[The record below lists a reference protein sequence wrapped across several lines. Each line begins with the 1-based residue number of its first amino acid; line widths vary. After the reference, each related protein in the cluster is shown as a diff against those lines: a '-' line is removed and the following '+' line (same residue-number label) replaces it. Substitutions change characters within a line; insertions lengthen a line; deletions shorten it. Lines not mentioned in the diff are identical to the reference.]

1 MSVSSQSSS
10 TAAAT
15 ASSDTNAP
23 LLLSR
28 QGDSE
33 STSPRPATLALLL
46 GRATGRRGP
55 SILVRETAARQLDE
69 RRVDWGYSKPVVA
82 LDMMWNT
89 AFVVVSVAMLLCTLD
104 ERPNTPIRI
113 WICGYALQC
122 AVHVALVW
130 MEFRRRNTRRMAM
143 GRSQLVDDDAH
154 ISEDEDEDDRVSGS
168 PGRSR

>member
-1 MSVSSQSSS
+1 MSSQSSS
-10 TAAAT
+10 TAAA
-15 ASSDTNAP
+15 AGSDTHAP

-28 QGDSE
+28 QGDSDSG

-69 RRVDWGYSKPVVA
+69 RRADWGYSKPVVA

-89 AFVVVSVAMLLCTLD
+89 AFVVVSVAMLLWTMD

-130 MEFRRRNTRRMAM
+130 MEYRRRNTRRTAR
-143 GRSQLVDDDAH
+143 GSSQVGDEDAH
-154 ISEDEDEDDRVSGS
+154 ISEDDDEDDRGSGS
-168 PGRSR
+168 PGRSK